1 MAGSVPQA
9 VQERD
14 CETVCFLSR
23 PWRVVDGQLNTLVC
37 KGMMEA
43 VLYHIMSRPGVPE
56 SCLLQHYDGVLQPVA
71 VLELLQGLEFL
82 GCIKKR
88 LLRKPAAVS
97 LFSKPTVAE
106 ADVPSSPSESC
117 MVFYEPTL
125 DCTLRL
131 GRVFPHE
138 GNWNKWVHL

>member
-1 MAGSVPQA
+1 M
-9 VQERD
+9 
-14 CETVCFLSR
+14 
-23 PWRVVDGQLNTLVC
+23 VC
-37 KGMMEA
+37 KCVCKA
-43 VLYHIMSRPGVPE
+43 VCR
-56 SCLLQHYDGVLQPVA
+56 C
-71 VLELLQGLEFL
+71 LQGLEFL

-97 LFSKPTVAE
+97 LFSKPSVAKE
-106 ADVPSSPSESC
+106 DVPSSPSESC